1 MAEKPLTEKQRAFV
15 AAYIGEARG
24 NATQAARLAGYSGGD
39 AACAVMGSELLRHP
53 KVTQAIEVFRLAT
66 ARASIM
72 DAVEAAERLTQIA
85 RGGVGPDGE
94 PLTEKRV
101 VSGGPAGFIE
111 TDVQPGFAHQIDAIK
126 ALSKMRGYD
135 APTKSEVAVTPML
148 APEAEEA
155 LIAMLRSKRK

>member
-1 MAEKPLTEKQRAFV
+1 MTDRLTEKERAFV
-15 AAYIGEARG
+15 AAYVGEAKG
-24 NATQAARLAGYSGGD
+24 NATQAARLAGYTGSEN
-39 AACAVMGSELLRHP
+39 AVAVMGSTLLR
-53 KVTQAIEVFRLAT
+53 KAKIAQALEVFRMAT
-66 ARASIM
+66 TRASIM

-85 RGGVGPDGE
+85 RGGVGADGE
-94 PLTEKRV
+94 PITEKRV

-111 TDVQPGFAHQIDAIK
+111 ADVQPGFAHQIDAIK

-135 APTKSEVAVTPML
+135 APTKSEVSVTPML